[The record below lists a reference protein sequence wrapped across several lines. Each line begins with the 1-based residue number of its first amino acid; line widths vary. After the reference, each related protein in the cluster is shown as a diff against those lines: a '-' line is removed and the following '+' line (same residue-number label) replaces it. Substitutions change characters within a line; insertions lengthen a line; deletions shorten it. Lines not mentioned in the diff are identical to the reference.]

1 MELEQRLNELN
12 LIEEIQVNEFDDF
25 MNDLELDFSYQYDVN
40 LSALLDNLEYND
52 FDDNQII
59 EMAKN
64 RYGNCMDFYKVIDSN
79 LEITF
84 VLGVGQR

>member
-1 MELEQRLNELN
+1 MELEKRLNELN

-25 MNDLELDFSYQYDVN
+25 MNDLELDFSYQHDVN
-40 LSALLDNLEYND
+40 LSALLDDLRYNN
-52 FDDNQII
+52 FDDNTII

-64 RYGNCMDFYKVIDSN
+64 GYGNCMDFYKVIDSN
-79 LEITF
+79 LEVTF